1 MAGTRK
7 ILTAKEVEW
16 LLGEYIATQSAAA
29 EKAEQAYDHKA
40 DAERDEELEKL
51 RQDDI
56 AEQEKANEKY
66 NTQLV
71 KSLIQK
77 RRLAEQVANWGL
89 SDSGIAAAKRQ
100 GVVRSRQIA
109 EKNLAKARDAA
120 MEILTRKRNAIH
132 RDTDAKKASNRASS
146 QRTLNNRIAEKRLS
160 LRKLMF

>member
-7 ILTAKEVEW
+7 ILTAEEVEW
-16 LLGEYIATQSAAA
+16 LLSEYIAAQSAAA
-29 EKAEQAYDHKA
+29 EKAEQAYDRKV
-40 DAERDEELEKL
+40 DAERDNELDEL
-51 RQDDI
+51 RRDDI

-66 NTQLV
+66 DAQLV

-100 GVVRSRQIA
+100 GVVRSRQVA
-109 EKNLAKARDAA
+109 EKNLAKARDTA
-120 MEILTRKRNAIH
+120 MEILAGKRNAIY
-132 RDTDAKKASNRASS
+132 RDANAKKASNRASS

-160 LRKLMF
+160 LEKLMF